1 MTLFEKA
8 KEALPDLISLL
19 EQYCGRPLMTS
30 DGIRFNAC
38 PACGESVHESLKL
51 SANAASGRWRCH
63 KCGAN
68 GTTVDVMAYVWDIV
82 PLEAA
87 KRIANDPNQ
96 PGEAPRRRLPVLSA
110 EEQEAERQRKAKE
123 AAQAEC
129 FSLLR
134 DATKGNSD
142 DLVCLKYLTVERNL
156 PIKVV
161 REAQNRG
168 MLGFLPGTPDEA
180 MAFLEEALGK
190 ERMQAC
196 GLWRP
201 EAAKSPLAFRPIIS
215 FLPGATSAEFR
226 LARAP
231 RNEDERK
238 ALRYGHAE
246 APWFWKGTDPKRA
259 LAVEGV
265 IDLWSAVAMGFDG
278 DVIGVPGCNN
288 WKLSWFMRIHEIR
301 KTERFGVMF
310 DNDANDPDNPGQK
323 WAAELIRALKGVDLQ
338 ADNRLLP
345 PNMDVNKLLQQR
357 AA

>member
-8 KEALPDLISLL
+8 KAALPDIISLL
-19 EQYCGRPLMTS
+19 EQYCGRPMKVQ
-30 DGIRFNAC
+30 DGVRFNNC
-38 PACGESVHESLKL
+38 PACGESDHESLKL
-51 SANAASGRWRCH
+51 SANGSTGRWRCH

-68 GTTVDVMAYVWDIV
+68 GTTVDVMAYVWDVV

-87 KRIANDPNQ
+87 KRVANDTSLN
-96 PGEAPRRRLPVLSA
+96 EAAPRRRPAAPSL
-110 EEQEAERQRKAKE
+110 EEQEAERIKQAKE
-123 AAQAEC
+123 KAQAEC
-129 FSLLR
+129 FALLR
-134 DATKGNSD
+134 DATKGNAD
-142 DLVCLKYLTVERNL
+142 DLVCLNYLTRERGL
-156 PIKVV
+156 PMKIV

-168 MLGFLPGTPDEA
+168 MLGFLPGTPSEA
-180 MAFLEEALGK
+180 MAFLEEVLSK

-196 GLWRP
+196 GLWR
-201 EAAKSPLAFRPIIS
+201 ADAVKSPLAFRPIIS

-231 RNEDERK
+231 RGEDERK

-246 APWFWKGTDPKRA
+246 APWFWKGENPKRA
-259 LAVEGV
+259 LVVEGV

-288 WKLSWFMRIHEIR
+288 WKLTWFMRIHEIR
-301 KTERFGVMF
+301 KTERFGIMF
-310 DNDANDPDNPGQK
+310 DNDAKDPENPGQK
-323 WAAELIRALKGVDLQ
+323 WATELISALKGVDLQ

-345 PNMDVNKLLQQR
+345 PNMDVNNLLLQR

>member
-8 KEALPDLISLL
+8 KKTLPDLISLL
-19 EQYCGRPLMTS
+19 EKYCGRPVKVQ
-30 DGIRFNAC
+30 DGVRFNAC
-38 PACGESVHESLKL
+38 PACGKSKHETIKL
-51 SANAASGRWRCH
+51 SANPVTGRWRCH
-63 KCGAN
+63 KCGAT
-68 GTTVDVMAYVWDIV
+68 GTTVDVMAYVWDVV

-87 KRIANDPNQ
+87 IRIANDSNQ
-96 PGEAPRRRLPVLSA
+96 AADTPCCREAAPSGEEL
-110 EEQEAERQRKAKE
+110 EAERQSKLKE

-142 DLVCLKYLTVERNL
+142 DLICLNYLTVVRKL
-156 PIKVV
+156 PIKIV

-168 MLGFLPGTPDEA
+168 MLGFLPGTPNEA
-180 MAFLEEALGK
+180 MAFLVEVLGK
-190 ERMQAC
+190 DRMQAC

-259 LAVEGV
+259 LVVEGV
-265 IDLWSAVAMGFDG
+265 IDLWSSVAMGFDG
-278 DVIGVPGCNN
+278 DVVGVPGCNN
-288 WKLSWFMRIHEIR
+288 WKLSWFMRIHEVR
-301 KTERFGVMF
+301 KTERFGIMF
-310 DNDANDPDNPGQK
+310 DNDANDPDNPGQT
-323 WAAELIRALKGVDLQ
+323 WAAELISALKGVDLQ

-345 PNMDVNKLLQQR
+345 PDMDVNKLLQQR
-357 AA
+357 TA